1 MPEQPS
7 QQQLLDYFAGY
18 VSPQKVSMYRM
29 WGVDFIPGRREGV
42 RVWDYDGKR
51 SWIDCRSA
59 GGVFNLGHR
68 PPRIIAAL
76 KAALDEIDMS
86 DHMLASG
93 YRGLLA
99 KRLAEL
105 TPGDLQYTTFGSSG
119 GEAIDFALKLARGYT
134 GRAGV
139 VSAEKGY
146 HGHTGL
152 ALAATDQF
160 GSKFGPLAPGFR
172 RVPFGD
178 FEALKAAVTDD
189 VAAVIMETIP
199 ATAGFTLPPDDWYP
213 RVRRLCDERSV
224 VLILDEVQAGLGRT
238 GRLWAYEEWG
248 VCPDIMVCGKGM
260 SAAIY
265 PLSSATYRKHLQS
278 FFDDNA
284 FVHLSSTGGS
294 ELGCVTALAM
304 LDQITEPGFL
314 EHVQAMGQRFEDGL
328 AALREKY
335 PEVLKG
341 LNRRGLM
348 IGVVMSHKDCGMLM
362 ARALAARG
370 VIAVYAH
377 YNPHILQLMPPLV
390 IQPEE
395 VDEVLDA
402 FDGAFQEVGTALSL
416 VRAVDE
422 SSNRY

>member
-1 MPEQPS
+1 MPDQYT
-7 QQQLLDYFAGY
+7 QQQLLDDFATY
-18 VSPQKVSMYRM
+18 VSPQKVQMYKM

-42 RVWDYDGKR
+42 RVWDYDGSR

-68 PPRIIAAL
+68 PPRVIAAL
-76 KAALDEIDMS
+76 KQALDEIDMS

-93 YRGLLA
+93 YRALLA

-119 GEAIDFALKLARGYT
+119 GEAIDFAIKLARGYT

-139 VSAEKGY
+139 ISAAKGY

-152 ALAATDQF
+152 ALAATDEF
-160 GSKFGPLAPGFR
+160 GSHFGPLAPGFR

-178 FEALKAAVTDD
+178 FEALEAEAGDD

-199 ATAGFTLPPDDWYP
+199 ATAGFQIPPDDWYP
-213 RVRRLCDERSV
+213 RLRRLCDERGI

-248 VCPDIMVCGKGM
+248 IHPDVMVLGKGM

-265 PLSSATYRKHLQS
+265 PLSSATYRPFLQS
-278 FFDDNA
+278 FFDRDA
-284 FVHLSSTGGS
+284 FIHLSSTGGS

-304 LDQITEPGFL
+304 LDQITEAGFL
-314 EHVQAMGQRFEDGL
+314 EHVRAMGERFSAGF
-328 AALREKY
+328 AALQEKH
-335 PEVLKG
+335 PAVLKG

-348 IGVVMSHKDCGMLM
+348 MGVVMATKECGPLM
-362 ARALAARG
+362 ARALARRG
-370 VIAVYAH
+370 IIAVYAH
-377 YNPHILQLMPPLV
+377 YNPHILQLMPPL
-390 IQPEE
+390 IIRPEE

-402 FDGAFQEVGTALSL
+402 VEGALAEVGEAIGA
-416 VRAVDE
+416 RA
-422 SSNRY
+422 

>member
-1 MPEQPS
+1 MSEQRS

-18 VSPQKVSMYRM
+18 VSPQKVNMYRM

-68 PPRIIAAL
+68 PPRIITAL
-76 KAALDEIDMS
+76 KDALDEIDMS

-139 VSAEKGY
+139 ISAEKGY

-152 ALAATDQF
+152 ALAATDEF
-160 GSKFGPLAPGFR
+160 GTKFGPLAPGFQ

-178 FEALKAAVTDD
+178 FAALEAAVTDD

-199 ATAGFTLPPDDWYP
+199 ATAGFPIPPDDWYP
-213 RVRRLCDERSV
+213 SVRKLCDQRGV
-224 VLILDEVQAGLGRT
+224 IMILDEVQAGLGRT
-238 GRLWAYEEWG
+238 GRLWAYDEWG
-248 VCPDIMVCGKGM
+248 ICPDIMVCGKGM

-284 FVHLSSTGGS
+284 FAHLSSTGGS
-294 ELGCVTALAM
+294 ELGCVTAMAM

-314 EHVQAMGQRFEDGL
+314 AHVQAMGQRFEDGF

-348 IGVVMSHKDCGMLM
+348 IGVVMAHRDCGMLM
-362 ARALAARG
+362 ARAMAARG

-377 YNPHILQLMPPLV
+377 YNPNILQLMPPLI

-416 VRAVDE
+416 ARVVDE

>member
-1 MPEQPS
+1 MSEQRS

-18 VSPQKVSMYRM
+18 VSPQKVNMYRM

-42 RVWDYDGKR
+42 RVWDHDGGR

-76 KAALDEIDMS
+76 KTALDEIDMS

-139 VSAEKGY
+139 ISAEKGY

-152 ALAATDQF
+152 ALAATDEF
-160 GSKFGPLAPGFR
+160 GAKFGPLAPGFR

-178 FEALKAAVTDD
+178 FEALQAAVTDD

-199 ATAGFTLPPDDWYP
+199 ATAGFPIPPDDWYP
-213 RVRRLCDERSV
+213 RVRKLCDERSV
-224 VLILDEVQAGLGRT
+224 IMILDEVQAGLGRT
-238 GRLWAYEEWG
+238 GRLWAYEEWA
-248 VCPDIMVCGKGM
+248 VTPDIMVCGKGM

-284 FVHLSSTGGS
+284 FAHLSSTGGS
-294 ELGCVTALAM
+294 ELGCVTAMAM

-314 EHVQAMGQRFEDGL
+314 EHVQAMGQRFDDGF

-377 YNPHILQLMPPLV
+377 YNPNILQLMPPLI
-390 IQPEE
+390 IQAEE
-395 VDEVLDA
+395 ADEVLDA
-402 FDGAFQEVGTALSL
+402 FDGAFQEVGTALTL
-416 VRAVDE
+416 ARTVDE

>member
-1 MPEQPS
+1 MRETPS
-7 QQQLLDYFAGY
+7 QEQLLDYFASH
-18 VSPQKVSMYRM
+18 VSPQKVNMYRM

-42 RVWDYDGKR
+42 RVWDYDGNR

-76 KAALDEIDMS
+76 KEALDSIDMS

-99 KRLAEL
+99 KRLADL

-134 GRAGV
+134 GRPGV

-178 FEALKAAVTDD
+178 YEALEGAVTDD

-199 ATAGFTLPPDDWYP
+199 ATAGFPMPPDDWYP
-213 RVRRLCDERSV
+213 SIRKLCDERGV
-224 VLILDEVQAGLGRT
+224 IMILDEVQAGLGRT

-248 VCPDIMVCGKGM
+248 IYPDIMVCGKGM

-265 PLSSATYRKHLQS
+265 PVSTATYRKHLQS
-278 FFDDNA
+278 FFNDNA
-284 FVHLSSTGGS
+284 FAHLSSTGGS
-294 ELGCVTALAM
+294 ELGCVTSLAM

-314 EHVQAMGQRFEDGL
+314 EHVRDMGQRFEDGFASL
-328 AALREKY
+328 QEKH
-335 PEVLKG
+335 PAVLKG

-348 IGVVMSHKDCGMLM
+348 IGVVMSLPQAGMLM
-362 ARALAARG
+362 ARALAKRG

-377 YNPHILQLMPPLV
+377 YNPYILQLMPPL
-390 IQPEE
+390 IIKPEE

-402 FDGAFQEVGTALSL
+402 MDGAMADVGNSL
-416 VRAVDE
+416 G
-422 SSNRY
+422 

>member
-76 KAALDEIDMS
+76 KAPPCA
-86 DHMLASG
+86 
-93 YRGLLA
+93 
-99 KRLAEL
+99 
-105 TPGDLQYTTFGSSG
+105 PSG

-160 GSKFGPLAPGFR
+160 GSKFGPLGPGFR
-172 RVPFGD
+172 RVPLGD

-199 ATAGFTLPPDDWYP
+199 ATAGFTMPPDEWYP

-265 PLSSATYRKHLQS
+265 PLSTATYRQHLQS

-284 FVHLSSTGGS
+284 FAHLSSTGGS
-294 ELGCVTALAM
+294 ELGCVTAPAM
-304 LDQITEPGFL
+304 LDPITGPR
-314 EHVQAMGQRFEDGL
+314 V
-328 AALREKY
+328 
-335 PEVLKG
+335 P
-341 LNRRGLM
+341 
-348 IGVVMSHKDCGMLM
+348 
-362 ARALAARG
+362 
-370 VIAVYAH
+370 
-377 YNPHILQLMPPLV
+377 
-390 IQPEE
+390 
-395 VDEVLDA
+395 
-402 FDGAFQEVGTALSL
+402 
-416 VRAVDE
+416 
-422 SSNRY
+422 

>member
-1 MPEQPS
+1 MHDQPT
-7 QQQLLDYFAGY
+7 QEQLLAYFADH
-18 VSPQKVSMYRM
+18 VSPQKVQMYRL
-29 WGVDFIPGRREGV
+29 WGVDFVPGRREGV

-76 KAALDEIDMS
+76 REALDELDIA

-134 GRAGV
+134 GRPGV

-152 ALAATDQF
+152 ALAATDEF
-160 GSKFGPLAPGFR
+160 GSKFGPMAPGFH

-178 FEALKAAVTDD
+178 YKALEAAVTDD
-189 VAAVIMETIP
+189 VAAVIFETIP
-199 ATAGFTLPPDDWYP
+199 ATAGFPIPPDDWYP
-213 RVRRLCDERSV
+213 RVRQLCDERGV
-224 VLILDEVQAGLGRT
+224 ILILDEVQAGLGRT

-248 VCPDIMVCGKGM
+248 IYPDIMVCGKGM

-265 PLSSATYRKHLQS
+265 PVSTATYRQQMQS

-284 FVHLSSTGGS
+284 FAHLSSTGGS
-294 ELGCVTALAM
+294 ELGCVTSLAM

-314 EHVQAMGQRFEDGL
+314 DHVQAMGQRFEDGF
-328 AALREKY
+328 AALREKH
-335 PEVLKG
+335 PAVLKG

-348 IGVVMSHKDCGMLM
+348 MGVVMSRDECGMLM
-362 ARALAARG
+362 ARALAHRG

-377 YNPHILQLMPPLV
+377 YNPYILQLMPPLI
-390 IQPEE
+390 IQPDE

-402 FDGAFQEVGTALSL
+402 MDGALAEVG
-416 VRAVDE
+416 E
-422 SSNRY
+422 SIGVSA